1 MKKPYHFLLEENS
14 TQLQQWNYCSFG
26 PFYSVILKI

>member
-1 MKKPYHFLLEENS
+1 MKKPYHFLLEGNR

-26 PFYSVILKI
+26 TLYSVILKI